1 MTICMLNEVAVP
13 KSYNNTFDVT
23 SMACSKIFLGNLPE
37 LINGIIQYFH
47 HDYKTLHSC
56 ILINRLWCH
65 LAIPLLWENPFSIE
79 CPKNYHF
86 IEIYLHNLNDGD
98 KTKLNKYGINNDL
111 IPSNTLFNYSSFIQ
125 HLNTRK
131 IINSIKNWENAV
143 SRTSTTKVQN
153 LKFINS
159 SIPLYRTLLLL
170 KNSNCSNTLNT
181 IIFYYTDFKNIII
194 GLNEVFNQLN
204 VLESIHI
211 VFCQSLDTK
220 FIPQIINIIKP
231 FKLKSLILNEILQIE
246 SLLLLIQK
254 FGNNMENFGFE
265 EINES
270 PQLLQ
275 LLESVIIYCCKIKI
289 LYLLDGLNNQ
299 NINLVFNLIENVKQN
314 LNYLFIDT
322 YHDNHLSLIILQN
335 LGQILRTFE
344 IDSCE
349 YILKKKII
357 KYLAI
362 IETCPN
368 YSDVTCNDLF
378 FLEDKVHQ
386 VKLYDI
392 QVLNYYSLYI
402 DMGDI
407 IYDNKYF

>member
-153 LKFINS
+153 LKFINRS
-159 SIPLYRTLLLL
+159 LYQ
-170 KNSNCSNTLNT
+170 
-181 IIFYYTDFKNIII
+181 IF
-194 GLNEVFNQLN
+194 
-204 VLESIHI
+204 
-211 VFCQSLDTK
+211 
-220 FIPQIINIIKP
+220 
-231 FKLKSLILNEILQIE
+231 
-246 SLLLLIQK
+246 
-254 FGNNMENFGFE
+254 
-265 EINES
+265 
-270 PQLLQ
+270 
-275 LLESVIIYCCKIKI
+275 
-289 LYLLDGLNNQ
+289 
-299 NINLVFNLIENVKQN
+299 IENVVN
-314 LNYLFIDT
+314 L
-322 YHDNHLSLIILQN
+322 HSL
-335 LGQILRTFE
+335 E
-344 IDSCE
+344 
-349 YILKKKII
+349 
-357 KYLAI
+357 
-362 IETCPN
+362 
-368 YSDVTCNDLF
+368 V
-378 FLEDKVHQ
+378 V
-386 VKLYDI
+386 
-392 QVLNYYSLYI
+392 
-402 DMGDI
+402 
-407 IYDNKYF
+407 